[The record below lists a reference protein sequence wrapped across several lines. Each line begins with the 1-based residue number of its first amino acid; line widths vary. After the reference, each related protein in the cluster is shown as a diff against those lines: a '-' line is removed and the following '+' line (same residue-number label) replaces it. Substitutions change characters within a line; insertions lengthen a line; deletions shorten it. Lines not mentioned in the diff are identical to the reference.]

1 MIRLEALQ
9 LRRLAA
15 DVLRQLKVDDTA
27 EVMEVSELTD
37 GTWMVD
43 FEDRSPD
50 TRFPGFAIDIQQDWS
65 PEHAIRELRLELR
78 NKLWICPLCQRRSQ
92 IRRIIDREV
101 FRVEC
106 DRCGRFEIEHAAA
119 RLFPLWRTRTT
130 TKASRNSC
138 PRLSEFVGGAGGLD
152 RFCPRATGGPWPA
165 QARRSRRTKPRHDAP
180 AVVPCRM
187 PHAIIVPLNEMRT
200 IRGVPGQ
207 MDDSIGNPLRE
218 HGKSAGCTAP
228 GVF

>member
-27 EVMEVSELTD
+27 HVVEISELTD

-43 FEDRSPD
+43 FEDHSPD
-50 TRFPGFAIDIQQDWS
+50 TRFPGFSIDIQQDWS

-78 NKLWICPLCQRRSQ
+78 HKLWICPLCQRRAQ

-106 DRCGRFEIEHAAA
+106 DRCGRFELENALLHHFRVAYED
-119 RLFPLWRTRTT
+119 RDPGLEEQLQ
-130 TKASRNSC
+130 
-138 PRLSEFVGGAGGLD
+138 RLSQFVGGAGGLPVLSTENW
-152 RFCPRATGGPWPA
+152 RTLANTGT
-165 QARRSRRTKPRHDAP
+165 S
-180 AVVPCRM
+180 
-187 PHAIIVPLNEMRT
+187 
-200 IRGVPGQ
+200 
-207 MDDSIGNPLRE
+207 
-218 HGKSAGCTAP
+218 
-228 GVF
+228 

>member
-1 MIRLEALQ
+1 LVIRNGPRVTGGTASRLSAVEKRGQVIRLEALQ

-15 DVLRQLKVDDTA
+15 DALRQLKVEDTA
-27 EVMEVSELTD
+27 EVVEVSELTD

-65 PEHAIRELRLELR
+65 PEQAIRELRVELR

-106 DRCGRFEIEHAAA
+106 DRCGRFEIEQLLLGYF
-119 RLFPLWRTRTT
+119 RLAYEDHGEDVAEQL
-130 TKASRNSC
+130 
-138 PRLSEFVGGAGGLD
+138 PRLAAVVGRAGGGAFLSAENW
-152 RFCPRATGGPWPA
+152 RA
-165 QARRSRRTKPRHDAP
+165 
-180 AVVPCRM
+180 
-187 PHAIIVPLNEMRT
+187 L
-200 IRGVPGQ
+200 
-207 MDDSIGNPLRE
+207 
-218 HGKSAGCTAP
+218 AGEAA
-228 GVF
+228 G